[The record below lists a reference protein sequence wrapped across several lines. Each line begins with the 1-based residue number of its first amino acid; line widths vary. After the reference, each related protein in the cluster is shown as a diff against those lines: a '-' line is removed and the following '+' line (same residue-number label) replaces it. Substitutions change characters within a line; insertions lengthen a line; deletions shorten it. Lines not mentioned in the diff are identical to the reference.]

1 MQQTR
6 GPTDRERKLPSQK
19 KKEFLR
25 GQFAKNAC
33 SVPRSKL
40 VRHGDPK
47 SMHRPATGWN

>member
-6 GPTDRERKLPSQK
+6 GPTDRERKLPSEK
-19 KKEFLR
+19 KKKSLKR
-25 GQFAKNAC
+25 TICKKCMLCAK
-33 SVPRSKL
+33 KL